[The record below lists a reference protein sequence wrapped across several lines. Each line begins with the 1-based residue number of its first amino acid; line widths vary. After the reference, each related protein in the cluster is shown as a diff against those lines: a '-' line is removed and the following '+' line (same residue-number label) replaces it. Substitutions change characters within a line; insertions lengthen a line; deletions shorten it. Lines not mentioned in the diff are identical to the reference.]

1 MKCIVKHMKILAC
14 SLAVVSLGT
23 IVSGCASPDISIA
36 DYEAGNYIKTEY
48 KAAGYAS
55 SLCVTSDD
63 IKPGSVNMEAGL
75 HAVGLFDVTNHNVLY
90 ANHIYKKLYPASTT
104 KLLTAYVALKYGNL
118 SDTVTISKNATV
130 FPIGASLAFLKEGDQ
145 ISLEELLYGLLLPSG
160 NDAAV
165 AIAEH
170 ISGSVEE
177 FAKLMNSEAYSLG
190 ATNSHFVNPHGLH
203 DDNHYTTAY
212 DLYLI
217 FNECLKQE
225 TFVKII
231 SEASHTG
238 EFLGKDGSPRKE
250 VWESTSFY
258 MTGEAEKP
266 TTVEYLGGKTGNTTE
281 AKRCLVAY
289 SKDAKNNYYISIVM
303 GANDKPHLYQNM
315 NELLNHGVTAS
326 E

>member
-1 MKCIVKHMKILAC
+1 MKCIVKHIKIFAC
-14 SLAVVSLGT
+14 SLALASMASSM
-23 IVSGCASPDISIA
+23 SGCASPEVSVA
-36 DYEAGNYIKTEY
+36 DFEAGDYIKTTY
-48 KAAGYAS
+48 KAEGYAS
-55 SLCVTSDD
+55 SLCVASDN
-63 IKPGSVNMEAGL
+63 IRPETVNMESGL
-75 HAVGLFDVTNHNVLY
+75 HAAALFDMTNRNVLY
-90 ANHIYKKLYPASTT
+90 ANNMYKKLYPASTT
-104 KLLTAYVALKYGNL
+104 KILTAYVALKYGNL
-118 SDTVTISKNATV
+118 SDIVTVSKNATT
-130 FPIGASLAFLKEGDQ
+130 FPVGASLAFLKEGDR

-203 DDNHYTTAY
+203 DDNHYTTVY

-217 FNECLKQE
+217 FNECLKQD

-231 SEASHTG
+231 SESSHTG
-238 EFLGKDGSPRKE
+238 EFTAKDGSARKE
-250 VWESTSFY
+250 IWESTSLY

-266 TTVEYLGGKTGNTTE
+266 ETVEYLGGKTGNTTE

-289 SKDAKNNYYISIVM
+289 SKDAKDNHYISIVM
-303 GANDKPHLYQNM
+303 GANDKSRLYRNM
-315 NELLNHGVTAS
+315 NELLNHAVPAN